1 MRDFFNTAV
10 AHSSEDVRNK
20 FKDFLIELVKHA
32 TLHSDTTDDAI
43 TNDDIEWFGEEF
55 FVHGRQ
61 SVMPVMAVPYLNLLL
76 TMYSDN
82 SRVNEI
88 ADRMKAV
95 YTWMPFL
102 WFHGYH
108 TTNRADDPRDGF
120 EIGARRITDRY
131 YHNRFSELQNL
142 HGYITSFTRSN
153 DISAFEQAIATVN
166 GLMSQRDTSDYDPFL
181 ATDWEE
187 VPPKKDMCQ
196 FRIRAPAPQQA
207 PTLHQVPDK
216 ELRKRRQTKVNGDYS
231 CKKTAETIKKHFHDG
246 SYYTDNNNIDE
257 PTVWNLTHFN
267 LVTTRQIINDV
278 KKIEFLQYPDWR
290 LWYSEHYKSYG
301 DFYLAKNNETQCV
314 VFGDFSFAIGI
325 KDEFHY
331 KLIDSSLDTDLWGIA
346 TVSPKFKAILIVDRD
361 GHPVMVRI
369 HNVQSE
375 YGDVAFTYN
384 SYESMQ
390 GYWKWTR
397 WYKVMDEDFAFSPLS
412 LANFAPNLISKY
424 LSDEFEKNQK

>member
-1 MRDFFNTAV
+1 M
-10 AHSSEDVRNK
+10 
-20 FKDFLIELVKHA
+20 
-32 TLHSDTTDDAI
+32 
-43 TNDDIEWFGEEF
+43 
-55 FVHGRQ
+55 
-61 SVMPVMAVPYLNLLL
+61 
-76 TMYSDN
+76 
-82 SRVNEI
+82 
-88 ADRMKAV
+88 
-95 YTWMPFL
+95 
-102 WFHGYH
+102 
-108 TTNRADDPRDGF
+108 
-120 EIGARRITDRY
+120 
-131 YHNRFSELQNL
+131 
-142 HGYITSFTRSN
+142 
-153 DISAFEQAIATVN
+153 
-166 GLMSQRDTSDYDPFL
+166 
-181 ATDWEE
+181 
-187 VPPKKDMCQ
+187 
-196 FRIRAPAPQQA
+196 
-207 PTLHQVPDK
+207 
-216 ELRKRRQTKVNGDYS
+216 
-231 CKKTAETIKKHFHDG
+231 
-246 SYYTDNNNIDE
+246 
-257 PTVWNLTHFN
+257 THFN

-369 HNVQSE
+369 HNVQIE